1 VGIARPCSGPLSI
14 LPDGR
19 PAPFTAGAQNLR
31 CCLIIT
37 AVPFYDKGKP
47 IFFVFFFRFGI
58 AGLFPR
64 QRHKKTVKCFATVLD
79 KAGHMGY
86 KKDRGCFRTV
96 RTSHAAART
105 LLSAFPRLGALCAET
120 NRLGNA
126 VLRQRHRIMRC
137 CLKVKGDLDMDT
149 FEKIR
154 TLLAEQLDIDPETIE
169 PDSDIMNDFEAD
181 SLDIVDM
188 IMTLEDEFGIE
199 VPDEAI
205 ENLHTVGDVVQFV
218 DAHKG

>member
-1 VGIARPCSGPLSI
+1 MTRENRFFSFFSFVSALPGFSRGSG
-14 LPDGR
+14 
-19 PAPFTAGAQNLR
+19 T
-31 CCLIIT
+31 
-37 AVPFYDKGKP
+37 KKP
-47 IFFVFFFRFGI
+47 
-58 AGLFPR
+58 P
-64 QRHKKTVKCFATVLD
+64 
-79 KAGHMGY
+79 
-86 KKDRGCFRTV
+86 
-96 RTSHAAART
+96 
-105 LLSAFPRLGALCAET
+105 
-120 NRLGNA
+120 N
-126 VLRQRHRIMRC
+126 VLRQYLTRRGTWDIKRIEGVSARYVLPTRQRAPCDLLSRALVLCVRKQTGWVMQDQSSISI
-137 CLKVKGDLDMDT
+137 KGDLDMDT

-218 DAHKG
+218 DAHKV